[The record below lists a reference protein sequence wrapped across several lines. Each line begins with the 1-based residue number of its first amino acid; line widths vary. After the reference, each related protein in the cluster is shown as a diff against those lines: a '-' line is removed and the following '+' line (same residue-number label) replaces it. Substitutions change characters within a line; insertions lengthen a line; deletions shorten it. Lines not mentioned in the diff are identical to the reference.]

1 MRRILVLALA
11 LLAVAPA
18 VAWAVELHPT
28 WGDAII
34 DDKAF
39 YETNGTLLAANQA
52 FPRGQIRDHASD
64 GWAVKI
70 RVIAINAAGQNIGEY
85 TVTEGNAVYKAIDHR
100 FSLGQPIAAVLY
112 DFCRA
117 DNTCVGRVRIN
128 RPAPASTPTPV
139 PQPGAT
145 PSPTPAPDRDGDGF
159 SPPADCDDTNST
171 VWPGAREIPGNGIDD
186 DCSGGDKPA
195 KILSP
200 VPYDWSG
207 TATGARLNR
216 LRVTD
221 APPGSSL
228 ELRCSGGK
236 RRGCPFKRRA
246 VALKADGS
254 ASMAKLFKRAF
265 RKGAVLEVWLTAP
278 NSVGKVVRFKVDRG
292 RNRTPRARTMCVQP
306 GSAKPGKC

>member
-1 MRRILVLALA
+1 MRRLLVLVFV
-11 LLAVAPA
+11 LLAVTPA
-18 VAWAVELHPT
+18 VAWAVELHPV

-34 DDKAF
+34 DDNAF
-39 YETNGTLLAANQA
+39 YTTGGALLPANQA
-52 FPRGQIRDHASD
+52 NPRGQIRDHASD

-85 TVTEGNAVYKAIDHR
+85 TVTEGNAVYKTIAHT

-128 RPAPASTPTPV
+128 RPASPAPTT
-139 PQPGAT
+139 QPGQPT
-145 PSPTPAPDRDGDGF
+145 PTPAPVDRDGDGF

-186 DCSGGDKPA
+186 DCAGGDKPA

-207 TATGARLNR
+207 TKTGARLNR

-236 RRGCPFKRRA
+236 RRGCPFKRHA
-246 VALKADGS
+246 VTLKADGS
-254 ASMAKLFKRAF
+254 ASMTKLFKKAF

-278 NSVGKVVRFKVDRG
+278 NSVGKVVRFKVGRG
-292 RNRTPRARTMCVQP
+292 RDHTPRAQTLCLQP
-306 GSAKPGKC
+306 GTASPGKC